1 MKNKKNNS
9 LIVVHNSNK
18 ESQIKKKSFLLIF
31 AILLASMGYFVD
43 IYDLLLFS
51 IVRVPSL
58 KSLGFTGQALTDK
71 GILLL
76 NIQMIGL
83 LLGGIC
89 WGILGDKKGRLY
101 VLFGSILLYS
111 IGNIANGF
119 VHSIESYAIWRF
131 IAGFGLAG
139 ELGAGIT
146 LVAELMPK
154 EKRGYATT
162 IVAAV
167 GVSGAVA
174 GFFVAELFNWRTSF
188 FIGGGLG
195 ISLLL
200 LRIGVAESGMFEK
213 ARESNTRRGDFLSLF
228 TDIKR
233 FLKYARC
240 IIIGIPLWFVVGI
253 LITLS
258 PEFGKVLGVR
268 GVVNAGE
275 AVAYCY
281 GGLVLGDLV
290 SGALSQYLK
299 SRIKVVYSFLFLTT
313 VFIALFFIL
322 HDISLSLFYIVCL
335 ALGFSAGYWVVFMTI
350 ATEQFGTN
358 IRATVTTT
366 VPNFVR
372 GALVPVSL
380 LFQYLRGLLGGS
392 ILSAGIIVGAL
403 TLGLAFWSLGKM
415 EETFSKDLDY
425 LE

>member
-1 MKNKKNNS
+1 MIPKTSFQTQTHKKGY
-9 LIVVHNSNK
+9 
-18 ESQIKKKSFLLIF
+18 LLSA
-31 AILLASMGYFVD
+31 AILVAAMGYFVD

-58 KSLGFTGQALTDK
+58 KSLGFKGQILTDN
-71 GILLL
+71 GIFLL
-76 NIQMIGL
+76 NVQMIGL
-83 LLGGIC
+83 LMGGIF

-101 VLFGSILLYS
+101 VLFGSIFLYS

-119 VHSIESYAIWRF
+119 VHSIESYAIWRY

-146 LVAELMPK
+146 LVAEIMPK

-174 GFFVAELFNWRTSF
+174 GFFVAELFDWRTSF

-195 ISLLL
+195 LSLLIF
-200 LRIGVAESGMFEK
+200 RIGVAESGMFGKAKEK
-213 ARESNTRRGDFLSLF
+213 HNQRGDFFSLF
-228 TDIKR
+228 TNSKR
-233 FLKYARC
+233 LLKYLRC
-240 IIIGIPLWFVVGI
+240 IVIGIPLWFVVGI

-258 PEFGKVLGVR
+258 PEFGQVLGVR
-268 GVVNAGE
+268 EDVNAGA

-281 GGLVLGDLV
+281 GGLVLGDIV
-290 SGALSQYLK
+290 SGLLSQYLK
-299 SRIKVVYSFLFLTT
+299 SRIKAVYTFLTLSILS
-313 VFIALFFIL
+313 IATYFLMRN
-322 HDISLSLFYIVCL
+322 ISLSTFYVICFV
-335 ALGFSAGYWVVFMTI
+335 LGFSAGYWVVFMTI

-372 GALVPVSL
+372 GSVVPISL
-380 LFQYLRGLLGGS
+380 LFQYLRGVFHGS
-392 ILSAGIIVGAL
+392 LIYAGATVGILI
-403 TLGLAFWSLGKM
+403 LGLAFWALSNM

-425 LE
+425 SEY

>member
-1 MKNKKNNS
+1 MHNKKAGS
-9 LIVVHNSNK
+9 PVSPISITQSGTPKKGYLISAAV
-18 ESQIKKKSFLLIF
+18 
-31 AILLASMGYFVD
+31 LLAAMGYFVD

-58 KSLGFTGQALTDK
+58 RSFGLSGLALTDN
-71 GILLL
+71 GIFLL

-83 LLGGIC
+83 LTGGIF

-101 VLFGSILLYS
+101 VLFGSIFLYS
-111 IGNIANGF
+111 IANIANGF
-119 VHSIESYAIWRF
+119 VHSVESYAVWRY

-146 LVAELMPK
+146 LVAEIMPK

-167 GVSGAVA
+167 GVSGAVV
-174 GFFVAELFNWRTSF
+174 GFLVAELFEWRTSF

-195 ISLLL
+195 LSLLF
-200 LRIGVAESGMFEK
+200 LRISVAESGMFGK
-213 ARESNTRRGDFLSLF
+213 AREERNRRGDFLSLF
-228 TDIKR
+228 INKKR
-233 FLKYARC
+233 LLKYLRC
-240 IIIGIPLWFVVGI
+240 IVIGVPLWFVVGI

-258 PEFGKVLGVR
+258 PEFGNVLGVR
-268 GVVNAGE
+268 GEVNAGA

-281 GGLVLGDLV
+281 GGLVMGDIA
-290 SGALSQYLK
+290 SGLLSQYLK
-299 SRIKVVYSFLFLTT
+299 SRIKVIYTFLFLTIIT
-313 VFIALFFIL
+313 VSAYFLL
-322 HDISLSLFYIVCL
+322 QQISLSAFYIICFL
-335 ALGFSAGYWVVFMTI
+335 LGFSAGYWVIFMTI

-372 GALVPVSL
+372 GSVVPVSL
-380 LFQYLRGLLGGS
+380 LFQYMRGLFHGS
-392 ILSAGIIVGAL
+392 LIYAGIVVGAL
-403 TLGLAFWSLGKM
+403 VIGLAFWALYYM
-415 EETFSKDLDY
+415 QETFSKDLNY

>member
-1 MKNKKNNS
+1 MQSKNIDRTGFHES
-9 LIVVHNSNK
+9 LN
-18 ESQIKKKSFLLIF
+18 ESDKKKKSYLVGF

-51 IVRVPSL
+51 IVRIPSL
-58 KSLGFTGQALTDK
+58 KSLGFVGQSLMDK
-71 GILLL
+71 GIFLL

-83 LLGGIC
+83 LIGGIF
-89 WGILGDKKGRLY
+89 WGILGDKKGRLH
-101 VLFGSILLYS
+101 VLFGSIFLYS
-111 IGNIANGF
+111 IANIANGF
-119 VHSIESYAIWRF
+119 VHTIESYAVWRF

-146 LVAELMPK
+146 LVAEIMPK

-174 GFFVAELFNWRTSF
+174 GFFVSEFFDWRTSF

-195 ISLLL
+195 LALLL
-200 LRIGVAESGMFEK
+200 LRIGVAESGMFGK
-213 ARESNTRRGDFLSLF
+213 AKDANSQRGDFFSLF
-228 TDIKR
+228 KNRKI
-233 FLKYARC
+233 FLKYVRC
-240 IIIGIPLWFVVGI
+240 IIIGVPLWFVVGI

-258 PEFGKVLGVR
+258 PEFGKALGV
-268 GVVNAGE
+268 GGDVKSGA

-281 GGLVLGDLV
+281 GGLVLGDIV
-290 SGALSQYLK
+290 SGILSQYLK
-299 SRIKVVYSFLFLTT
+299 SRVRVVYVFLFLTT
-313 VFIALFFIL
+313 ISIATFFML
-322 HDISLSLFYIVCL
+322 HDISLSAFYAMCLF
-335 ALGFSAGYWVVFMTI
+335 LGFSVGYWVIFMTI

-372 GALVPVSL
+372 GAVVPVSL
-380 LFQYLRGLLGGS
+380 LFNYLRGVFNGS
-392 ILSAGIIVGAL
+392 LIFAGIVVATLSLAL
-403 TLGLAFWSLGKM
+403 AYWALNYI